1 MKDRIGL
8 GGEEEFLVTLPL
20 VAVVFEDEEPDPL
33 EGTLEALYDGEGD
46 EEEIVLVLGIDI
58 VGEFVA
64 ELEACL
70 IRTSGDG
77 AEESTNPFDF

>member
-8 GGEEEFLVTLPL
+8 GGEEEFLAKVPL
-20 VAVVFEDEEPDPL
+20 VAVVFEDEPDPL